1 MYKIIFA
8 LLYLE
13 EQKYFLLYMLLLFF
27 IRVVYII
34 WNICFTRFKFLK
46 MYLHTIIIYI
56 YTCLFHLSVFFL
68 SLHIYIMYTYINDTS
83 YITLYLFFFGFFF
96 LFGSGLFGISSNHF
110 TGFLL
115 KHGQLGIAIM
125 HAITT
130 PIHHT

>member
-1 MYKIIFA
+1 
-8 LLYLE
+8 
-13 EQKYFLLYMLLLFF
+13 
-27 IRVVYII
+27 
-34 WNICFTRFKFLK
+34 
-46 MYLHTIIIYI
+46 
-56 YTCLFHLSVFFL
+56 
-68 SLHIYIMYTYINDTS
+68 
-83 YITLYLFFFGFFF
+83 FFFGFFF

>member
-1 MYKIIFA
+1 MEYLFYK
-8 LLYLE
+8 
-13 EQKYFLLYMLLLFF
+13 
-27 IRVVYII
+27 
-34 WNICFTRFKFLK
+34 RFKFLLK
-46 MYLHTIIIYI
+46 MYLNKIIIYIYI

-68 SLHIYIMYTYINDTS
+68 SLHIYIMYTYINDNS
-83 YITLYLFFFGFFF
+83 YITLYLFFFCFFF

-130 PIHHT
+130 PIPYMKTMC